1 MNRETLRALA
11 FPALTALILVGA
23 GIALLTLIDGIR
35 KETIGEL
42 ERVRSE
48 RMSMQTKLMQAT
60 DEEQL
65 IRKRLVGYQELLK
78 RGVIGDERRL
88 DWVDEIKRIRD
99 DRKLFDLKY
108 TIDPR
113 RPVDYPGFRNTGEVE
128 FGVSRLRLDVMVL
141 HEGDLIDTLADIKR
155 RLAPHVVVRS
165 CKLDRVTGRG
175 GLGTNAAVGPQLRA
189 ECNIDLITIRDRGT
203 GPA

>member
-1 MNRETLRALA
+1 MNRETLRSLALPG
-11 FPALTALILVGA
+11 FIALVLVSA
-23 GIALLTLIDGIR
+23 GIALLWVADGIL
-35 KETIGEL
+35 KETMGDL

-48 RMSMQTKLMQAT
+48 RMSIQTKLLQAT

-65 IRKRLVGYQELLK
+65 IRKRLVGYQRLLQ

-99 DRKLFDLKY
+99 ERKLFELKY
-108 TIDPR
+108 SIDPR
-113 RPVDYPGFRNTGEVE
+113 RPADYPGFRNTGDVE
-128 FGVSRLRLDVMVL
+128 FGVSRMRLDVMVL
-141 HEGDLIDTLADIKR
+141 HEGDLIDTLNDIKR

-165 CKLDRVTGRG
+165 CKLDRVAGRG
-175 GLGTNAAVGPQLRA
+175 GAGTQVGPQLRA
-189 ECNIDLITIRDRGT
+189 ECTIDLITIRDRGI

>member
-11 FPALTALILVGA
+11 IPALTALILVGA

-48 RMSMQTKLMQAT
+48 RMAMQTKLLQAT

-65 IRKRLVGYQELLK
+65 IRKRLVGYQQLLK

-99 DRKLFDLKY
+99 DRKLFELKY

-113 RPVDYPGFRNTGEVE
+113 RPVDYPGFRNTGDVE
-128 FGVSRLRLDVMVL
+128 FGVSRLHLDVLVL
-141 HEGDLIDTLADIKR
+141 HEGDLIDTLGDIKR

-165 CKLDRVTGRG
+165 CKLDRVSGRG
-175 GLGTNAAVGPQLRA
+175 GLGTGAAVGPQLRA
-189 ECNIDLITIRDRGT
+189 ECNIDLITIRDRGV
-203 GPA
+203 GPT